1 MSLLYYSRMRFA
13 IRVMPLLLASTLPA
27 HVISVF
33 GPGRDTTF
41 IPTDLSLRLPQNYSF
56 NNADSHAA
64 YLTTFFMEHL
74 AAQYPG
80 KVAFVHNFPG
90 LVLSKKFVDPT
101 FPFWFRAMFK
111 YLWPLI
117 RMVPMTLSG
126 EESGARTLFYASPR
140 FPPRAA
146 DGEVASSKSLEGI
159 GLAESSDGIV
169 GGGAY
174 RTNWN
179 GEKVATGKQYEKLR
193 EEGWLG
199 KAVEHTLNAFKE
211 IEAGRKFTA

>member
-1 MSLLYYSRMRFA
+1 
-13 IRVMPLLLASTLPA
+13 
-27 HVISVF
+27 
-33 GPGRDTTF
+33 
-41 IPTDLSLRLPQNYSF
+41 
-56 NNADSHAA
+56 
-64 YLTTFFMEHL
+64 
-74 AAQYPG
+74 
-80 KVAFVHNFPG
+80 
-90 LVLSKKFVDPT
+90 
-101 FPFWFRAMFK
+101 
-111 YLWPLI
+111 
-117 RMVPMTLSG
+117 MTLSG